1 VAAAAVLAVL
11 GPAGCS
17 LSDYAA
23 APPPPAESP
32 PGVMTA
38 PATTEAAPAEPER
51 LRLPRARGLEVPDG
65 FRAEVYATGLEHPTA
80 MAFGPRGLYVTED
93 VGRLVRVRPGDESP
107 TVVAAGFDVPLG
119 VALDGRDVYVSA
131 MGELEWL
138 RLDGRGEVARR
149 EPIVT
154 GLPFGLH
161 QQDNV
166 VVGPDDRLYVG
177 SGSTCNACEEGD
189 PRSAAILSVER
200 DGSDLEI
207 FARGL
212 RNPFGLA
219 FEPRTE
225 RLFVSVNGRDDL
237 LDEDGPGP
245 ADMIVVA
252 KRGRD
257 FGWPGCW
264 PSIREQRLVGDCAG
278 VTPPVAYLEEHSSA
292 NGMAF
297 YTGETFPAEYR
308 GNLFVALWGQYDSHA
323 HGRRVERLVLRPDG
337 RARRIE
343 PFVEGLP
350 HPLALAVEP
359 RGGLLVADWER
370 GAIYRIQ
377 AEGGA

>member
-1 VAAAAVLAVL
+1 V
-11 GPAGCS
+11 PA
-17 LSDYAA
+17 
-23 APPPPAESP
+23 
-32 PGVMTA
+32 
-38 PATTEAAPAEPER
+38 
-51 LRLPRARGLEVPDG
+51 G
-65 FRAEVYATGLEHPTA
+65 FRAELYATGLEHPTA

-93 VGRLVRVRPGDESP
+93 VGRLVCVRPGDESP
-107 TVVAAGFDVPLG
+107 TVVADGFDVPLG

-138 RLDGRGEVARR
+138 RLDGRGQVARR

-166 VVGPDDRLYVG
+166 VIGPDDRLYVG
-177 SGSTCNACEEGD
+177 SGSTCNACEEAD

-207 FARGL
+207 FAGGL

-237 LDEDGPGP
+237 PDEDGPEP
-245 ADMIVVA
+245 AETIVVA
-252 KRGRD
+252 KRGRA
-257 FGWPGCW
+257 FGWPACW
-264 PSIREQRLVGDCAG
+264 PSIRERRLVGDCAG
-278 VTPPVAYLEEHSSA
+278 VTSPVAYLEAHSSA
-292 NGMAF
+292 NGIAF